1 MKTIQQSEL
10 ILLVNGIAA
19 SGFDESDSVI
29 IADRFND
36 SANHKIGLDGEMT
49 LFITNDRSGYVEF
62 TLMQGSD
69 FHNYLLTS
77 INAQEN
83 GAFIPQ
89 FVQFK
94 DGSTGEI
101 ISGTQAYINRPSP
114 ARYGNAPTSRTW
126 RIVCERLDILPTEV

>member
-49 LFITNDRSGYVEF
+49 LFITNDRSGYVE
-62 TLMQGSD
+62 
-69 FHNYLLTS
+69 LTH
-77 INAQEN
+77 
-83 GAFIPQ
+83 P
-89 FVQFK
+89 
-94 DGSTGEI
+94 
-101 ISGTQAYINRPSP
+101 
-114 ARYGNAPTSRTW
+114 
-126 RIVCERLDILPTEV
+126 